1 VLLVR
6 WQGGRKPLISMSVC
20 SSTTISM
27 ACSAHLR
34 QSEHA
39 PGAVLTVDRLWN
51 ALSDNGGQPGPCGWW
66 IKDQFG
72 LLWQIIPR
80 ALGRMFS
87 VPDTAAAGRPCRRC
101 SGWAKSTSPNSN
113 AP

>member
-1 VLLVR
+1 MARRKKATNFYVGVLLDYHIDGVQR
-6 WQGGRKPLISMSVC
+6 PPADNP
-20 SSTTISM
+20 STP
-27 ACSAHLR
+27 
-34 QSEHA
+34 

-51 ALSDNGGQPGPCGWW
+51 ALSDNGGQPGPCGW

-87 VPDTAAAGRPCRRC
+87 DPDTAAAGRPCRRC